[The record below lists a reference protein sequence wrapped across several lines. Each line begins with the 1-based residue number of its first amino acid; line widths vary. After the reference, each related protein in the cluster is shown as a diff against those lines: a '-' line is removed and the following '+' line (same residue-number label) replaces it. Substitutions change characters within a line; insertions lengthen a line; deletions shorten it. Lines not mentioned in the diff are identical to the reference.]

1 MFGILIPFSYMRI
14 PNQYTNIK
22 NHEYHVDISSQAW
35 RRRICGAIWALI
47 TILSSGLPGSSNK
60 RLSPWKTCCKAF
72 NLNFSLTP
80 NHSCWQLWSFRW
92 CVEMSRVIVGSVRTV
107 AGIDQ
112 WEDRADH
119 WPGESANG
127 NRPGHTDHCPY
138 LLLRGLNHHRWQYF
152 PSSNSTKDNPFIKAW
167 VSGQTIITVWPLAIL
182 TSDSRKGKV
191 FGILTG

>member
-1 MFGILIPFSYMRI
+1 MFAILIPFSYMWI

-22 NHEYHVDISSQAW
+22 DHEYHVDISSQAW
-35 RRRICGAIWALI
+35 QRRICGARRALI

-92 CVEMSRVIVGSVRTV
+92 SVEMSRVIVGSVRTV
-107 AGIDQ
+107 TGIDQ
-112 WEDRADH
+112 WEGWADH

-127 NRPGHTDHCPY
+127 NRPGH
-138 LLLRGLNHHRWQYF
+138 
-152 PSSNSTKDNPFIKAW
+152 
-167 VSGQTIITVWPLAIL
+167 WPLPL
-182 TSDSRKGKV
+182 SPPPRVETSSVTIFPK
-191 FGILTG
+191 F

>member
-1 MFGILIPFSYMRI
+1 MNI
-14 PNQYTNIK
+14 PNQYTNK
-22 NHEYHVDISSQAW
+22 NHEYHVDISSHAW
-35 RRRICGAIWALI
+35 HRRICGARRALI

-112 WEDRADH
+112 WEGWADH

-152 PSSNSTKDNPFIKAW
+152 PSSNSTKQNPSIKTW
-167 VSGQTIITVWPLAIL
+167 VSGLLSLSDLLAIL
-182 TSDSRKGKV
+182 TSDSCKGKV
-191 FGILTG
+191 FGILKG